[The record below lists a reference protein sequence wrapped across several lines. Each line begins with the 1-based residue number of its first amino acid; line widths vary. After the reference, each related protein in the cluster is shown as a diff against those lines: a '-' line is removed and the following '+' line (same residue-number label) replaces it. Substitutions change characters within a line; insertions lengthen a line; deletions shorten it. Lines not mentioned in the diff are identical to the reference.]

1 MEELKK
7 LDKKFEIKFDKLN
20 DEMNSHEEKK
30 NNCDNIVNKAKTAS
44 AITMKIVDLTSDMAA
59 PSKTAATVAAVS
71 GKIATKVKESSTVI
85 VAGARA
91 VASPLQITLA
101 SLGGVLVAVDIYLLC
116 KDWTSKHPSIA
127 YSEHIIE
134 NLNNNIKLFKEM
146 INEENAKWY

>member
-1 MEELKK
+1 V
-7 LDKKFEIKFDKLN
+7 I
-20 DEMNSHEEKK
+20 
-30 NNCDNIVNKAKTAS
+30 
-44 AITMKIVDLTSDMAA
+44 A
-59 PSKTAATVAAVS
+59 PSKTAAAAVAVS

-101 SLGGVLVAVDIYLLC
+101 SLGGVLVVVDIYLLC
-116 KDWTSKHPSIA
+116 KDWTSKHPSVA

-134 NLNNNIKLFKEM
+134 NLNNNIKLFEEM